1 MPTALS
7 HTIATFLDEASLA
20 FARESRDDETT
31 FALAMQGDHTVFD
44 TWIAVY
50 EDAQRVI
57 VVSNHPTPIPDALIP
72 TVAEYLMRVNVGLI
86 LGAFDLDY
94 DTGAVRFRTA
104 VDVEG
109 VSDTATL
116 RVIFQNVFYTNI
128 IAADRYFHGLAKVV
142 MSGITPAEAVA
153 LLRDAH

>member
-7 HTIATFLDEASLA
+7 DTIANFLDDAELTY
-20 FARESRDDETT
+20 ARDTREDETT
-31 FALAMQGDHTVFD
+31 FALAMQGDHSVFD
-44 TWIAVY
+44 TWIAIY

-57 VVSNHPTPIPDALIP
+57 VVSNHPSPAHAEHIP

-94 DTGAVRFRTA
+94 DTGAIRFRTA

-109 VSDTATL
+109 VPDADTVL
-116 RVIFQNVFYTNI
+116 SIFRNVFYTNI
-128 IAADRYFHGLAKVV
+128 IAADRYFHGLAKVL

-153 LLRDAH
+153 LVRDAH